1 VFVCFYLLPRK
12 GSSRP
17 ARTGQQ
23 PAEAFG
29 GEGQGRVSMSRFWKP
44 WLLGVVVALASST
57 AAYAAEYGTL
67 KGKFVVEGKT
77 PAMEKIVPTKDVAV
91 CGKHALQG
99 EAVVVDKD
107 GGLAN
112 AVIYALGDP
121 TDPNKPVKDI
131 SPAYAKL
138 TGQTVVLD
146 NKDCR
151 FEPHVAV
158 VWTDQKFA
166 LRNSDPAPTAHNSFG
181 QPFANPAFNPIIPA
195 GATVAVPLD
204 KPEKV
209 PFPVSCSIHPWMKS
223 YVISR
228 PDPYVTVSKA
238 TGEFTIENLPV
249 GEHTFQL
256 WQETLG
262 YMKKV
267 KLNGKSSAD
276 RKGLYKI
283 TIKAGDNDIGKIV
296 ITAKDYEDKL
306 SKIK

>member
-1 VFVCFYLLPRK
+1 
-12 GSSRP
+12 
-17 ARTGQQ
+17 
-23 PAEAFG
+23 
-29 GEGQGRVSMSRFWKP
+29 MNRFCKP
-44 WLLGVVVALASST
+44 WLFGVATILAS
-57 AAYAAEYGTL
+57 AAVAHAADYGTL
-67 KGKFVVEGKT
+67 KGKFVIEGKT
-77 PAMEKIVPTKDVAV
+77 PAMEKITPTKDLAV
-91 CGKHALQG
+91 CGKHALQT
-99 EAVVVDKD
+99 ESLIVDKD

-138 TGQTVVLD
+138 KGTEVILD
-146 NKDCR
+146 NKNCR

-166 LRNSDPAPTAHNSFG
+166 LRNADPAPTAHNSFG

-195 GATVAVPLD
+195 GAKVAIPLD

-223 YVISR
+223 YVIAR
-228 PDPYVTVSKA
+228 PDPYVTVSKS
-238 TGEFTIENLPV
+238 TGEFAIENLPV
-249 GEHTFQL
+249 GEHSFQL
-256 WQETLG
+256 WQEAIG

-267 KLNGKSSAD
+267 TLNGKAMAD

-296 ITAKDYEDKL
+296 ISAKDYEDKL
-306 SKIK
+306 SKLK